1 MINPQWL
8 ELPMSRI
15 YFHVSLDVRVTE
27 VLLYLENICMWSQK
41 KAENGKIPG
50 SATIRENSLLRY
62 IYHSTIPVR
71 RVPSCQVPRFPFLH
85 HIFQSVQKSPC
96 VEKTTLQLLP
106 GFCNKANTD
115 NRISGACLYIS
126 KYWDC
131 QESVQVVTSVA
142 TDYRL

>member
-1 MINPQWL
+1 MYPLMFESLGFYCIWKTYVCGHRKKQKMGRFQEVPQS
-8 ELPMSRI
+8 EKIAYSSI
-15 YFHVSLDVRVTE
+15 YS
-27 VLLYLENICMWSQK
+27 
-41 KAENGKIPG
+41 
-50 SATIRENSLLRY
+50 
-62 IYHSTIPVR
+62 HSTIPVR

-126 KYWDC
+126 KHWDC
-131 QESVQVVTSVA
+131 QESVQVVTGVA
-142 TDYRL
+142 TDDRL